1 MKSVAALIR
10 EGHSLADA
18 VKKSSRKKRADDKPV
33 LEVTEE
39 AEPEAGEDAAD

>member
-18 VKKSSRKKRADDKPV
+18 VKKAGRKKRAAEKAAV
-33 LEVTEE
+33 EAIEE
-39 AEPEAGEDAAD
+39 PLPEAGD

>member
-18 VKKSSRKKRADDKPV
+18 VKKSSRKKRADEKAAV
-33 LEVTEE
+33 EAIEEVAPEDGDE
-39 AEPEAGEDAAD
+39 AAK